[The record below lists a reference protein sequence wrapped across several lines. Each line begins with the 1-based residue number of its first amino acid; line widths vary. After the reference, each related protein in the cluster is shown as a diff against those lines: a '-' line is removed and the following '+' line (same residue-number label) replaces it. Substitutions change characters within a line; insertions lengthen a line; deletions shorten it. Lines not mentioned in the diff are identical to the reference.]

1 MLEGEHGCGDEHGGL
16 LAVDG
21 GLEGGADGDF
31 GLAEP
36 HIAAYQ
42 AIHRLGALHIL
53 LHGGG
58 GGELIGGIFVDE
70 GGLELVLHIAVGRE
84 TESLN
89 TDFRVGQLHA
99 TRSIGVH
106 FPQLSL
112 TEEGNLRAILYP
124 SGTALAHRI
133 CGEAC
138 GLHDGFT
145 RLSRL
150 YEEHGVALV
159 LLYTVVSDLIS
170 HLFPIGRGCCCPQS
184 SHGPK
189 RLRRHQV

>member
-1 MLEGEHGCGDEHGGL
+1 MG
-16 LAVDG
+16 
-21 GLEGGADGDF
+21 
-31 GLAEP
+31 
-36 HIAAYQ
+36 
-42 AIHRLGALHIL
+42 HRLHVMVPVAIVEIRHQSACGLGQIVRVLLNRAMIREALDQYDL
-53 LHGGG
+53 LT
-58 GGELIGGIFVDE
+58 I
-70 GGLELVLHIAVGRE
+70 GRE